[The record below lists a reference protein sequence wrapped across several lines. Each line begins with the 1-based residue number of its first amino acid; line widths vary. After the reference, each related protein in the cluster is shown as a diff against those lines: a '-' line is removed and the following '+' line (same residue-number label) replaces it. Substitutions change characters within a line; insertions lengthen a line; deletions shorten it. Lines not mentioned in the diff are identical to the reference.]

1 MSSEKFQY
9 VAIVILGAACIGLIV
24 WFLLS
29 DTSPVNDST
38 TGDVYALVTSNDIP
52 VEVRKNETSYWA
64 GFNTSDTLK
73 AGDVIRSTESGLV
86 YLNVSGIGYVEL
98 VAPFELKLNRQSSR
112 AAAEWLLTSGRMR
125 YFYSFESINVPNTVA
140 TSEGKFVFS
149 SIDASESPVR
159 EVVLS
164 NDTNEVQVKVLSSSG
179 SWVENNQSALVGTNE
194 LLKRDKVN
202 GELFKSTIQAAPQI
216 LSNELDGS
224 FINLTWVES
233 STQNLFVVRVFKASN
248 DTLQHHLT
256 TSTNESSATLEL
268 LEPGTFLVQLSSEA
282 PGLGAGQWSEPQAHT
297 IE

>member
-1 MSSEKFQY
+1 
-9 VAIVILGAACIGLIV
+9 LGAACIGLIV

-29 DTSPVNDST
+29 DTSPVNETT
-38 TGDVYALVTSNDIP
+38 TGDIYALVTSNDIP

-86 YLNVSGIGYVEL
+86 YLDVSGIGYVEL
-98 VAPFELKLNRQSSR
+98 VAPFELKLNRQSTRS
-112 AAAEWLLTSGRMR
+112 AAEWLLTSGRMR
-125 YFYSFESINVPNTVA
+125 YFYSFESINIPNTVA

-149 SIDASESPVR
+149 SIDASETSVR

-164 NDTNEVQVKVLSSSG
+164 NDTNEIQVKVLSGSG
-179 SWVENNQSALVGTNE
+179 SWVENNQSALIGTNE
-194 LLKRDKVN
+194 LLKRGKVN
-202 GELFKSTIQAAPQI
+202 GELFKSTIPAAPQV
-216 LSNELDGS
+216 LLNELDGS
-224 FINLTWVES
+224 FINLRWEES
-233 STQNLFVVRVFKASN
+233 TSQSLFVVRVFKASN

-256 TSTNESSATLEL
+256 TSTIESSATLHI

-282 PGLGAGQWSEPQAHT
+282 PGLGAGQWSVPQAHI